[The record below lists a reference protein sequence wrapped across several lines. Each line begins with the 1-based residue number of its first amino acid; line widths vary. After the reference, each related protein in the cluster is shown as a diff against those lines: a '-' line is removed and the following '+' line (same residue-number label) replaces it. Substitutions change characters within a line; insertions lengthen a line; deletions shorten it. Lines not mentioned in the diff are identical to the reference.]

1 MVWGKRAIAGIFT
14 SEFDHLDI
22 SKKEMITVMAAIK
35 HWFMDL
41 SNSKVKI
48 FSDNQACVALLNYGL
63 TKSPFL
69 ASCLR
74 EIQYFLAK
82 FNIEISAS
90 YIPSKQNVLAD
101 LCSRAFVN
109 DSYFKNFNA
118 LLNNATLILEDV
130 YYDKFHFEH
139 EL

>member
-1 MVWGKRAIAGIFT
+1 M
-14 SEFDHLDI
+14 
-22 SKKEMITVMAAIK
+22 
-35 HWFMDL
+35 
-41 SNSKVKI
+41 
-48 FSDNQACVALLNYGL
+48 NYGL

-109 DSYFKNFNA
+109 DSHFKNFNA

-130 YYDKFHFEH
+130 YYEKFHFEH